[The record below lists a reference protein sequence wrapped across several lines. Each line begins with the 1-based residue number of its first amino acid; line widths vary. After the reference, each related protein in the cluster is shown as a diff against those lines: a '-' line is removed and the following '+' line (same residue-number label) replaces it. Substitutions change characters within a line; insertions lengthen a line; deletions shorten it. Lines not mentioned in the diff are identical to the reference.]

1 MVCGTSSRI
10 ATTHWQARRF
20 RWCRYQIG
28 SLDVSTEV
36 WFRNPDLY
44 VKELVEC
51 GVGRIAWD
59 RGYLVKKR
67 IDPSKHA
74 SLYFG
79 QAIPWELLLVG
90 EQGTAHLDA
99 EHDITK
105 PLAVYP
111 TWQYGDDAGILEE
124 IISSPV
130 GLNPDHCMDMSVSI
144 DERPVFGQDHRVVV
158 TEIPSVQT
166 GPGRRFAKFLKELQE
181 DHPNC
186 KIHVHG
192 LYSYQ
197 VAFGFGFGAADMEV
211 RSLAAKG
218 RVMVP
223 AGREMKYEQVAK
235 NPQWCTVLG
244 FKPVE
249 LAIPRNRC
257 MYNIKSALWAGD
269 NYVKLYKFKTTGDA
283 PVDTTTPDGDY
294 NPPETGRYLSMGS
307 KPKEGDQFLCDTCSL
322 NTECKYSR
330 AGAVCSVP
338 GAEPTSLANYFKS
351 RDSGMIIEGLGTLL
365 AAQTKRA
372 ERGMLEEEE
381 FGEISSEVTKMLN
394 QVFTNATKLAQLV
407 DPNLRGGAR
416 VQVNVGQGGQAS
428 VNTGT
433 PQQYISAVVRELEG
447 RGIRRED
454 ITPQMIEGLL
464 SSMADP
470 TASRRAIDAKVIE
483 HGEERSA

>member
-1 MVCGTSSRI
+1 
-10 ATTHWQARRF
+10 
-20 RWCRYQIG
+20 
-28 SLDVSTEV
+28 VSTEV

-44 VKELVEC
+44 IKELVEC

-67 IDPSKHA
+67 IDPIKHA
-74 SLYFG
+74 ALYYG

-90 EQGTAHLDA
+90 EQGTAHLNSD
-99 EHDITK
+99 HDLDN

-111 TWQYGDDAGILEE
+111 TWKYGEDAGILEE
-124 IISSPV
+124 IIASPV
-130 GLNPDHCMDMSVSI
+130 GLNPDHCSDMSVAK

-158 TEIPSVQT
+158 TDIPSVQT

-197 VAFGFGFGAADMEV
+197 VAFGFGFGAADFEA
-211 RSLAAKG
+211 RSTAAKG
-218 RVMVP
+218 KVIVP
-223 AGREMKYEQVAK
+223 AGREMKYEAVAK

-249 LAIPRNRC
+249 LALPRNRC
-257 MYNIKSALWAGD
+257 MYNIKSALWAAE
-269 NYVKLYKFKTTGDA
+269 NYVKLYKFKTAGTA
-283 PVDTTTPDGDY
+283 PLDITTPDSDY
-294 NPPETGRYLSMGS
+294 TPPETGKHLSIQS

-322 NTECKYSR
+322 QSECKYSR
-330 AGAVCSVP
+330 AGSVCSVP
-338 GAEPTSLANYFKS
+338 GAEPTSLANMFRS
-351 RDSGMIIEGLGTLL
+351 RDSGLIIDGLGTLL
-365 AAQTKRA
+365 ATQTQRA
-372 ERGMLEEEE
+372 ERAMVDEQE
-381 FGEISSEVTKMLN
+381 FGEVSPEVTKMLN

-416 VQVNVGQGGQAS
+416 VQVNVGAGGQAAVS
-428 VNTGT
+428 TGT
-433 PQQYISAVVRELEG
+433 PQQFIAAAVRELEA
-447 RGIRRED
+447 RGVKRED
-454 ITPQMIEGLL
+454 IKPEMIEGLL

-470 TASRRAIDAKVIE
+470 QAARRAISAAVID
-483 HGEERSA
+483 HEERTA